1 MCECMCGARRADG
14 AGADIV
20 EAEYFL
26 MEDLKFNLLVFHA
39 YRPMERLIKDA
50 KDSNHGINVMV
61 QDACKSSC
69 YLFAST
75 GCSQVQGPGRCGA
88 CLGSRPGQSWRVA
101 VLADDRC
108 LETLRKRALKHFEK
122 KTYSQ
127 TLRKRDFLSAEDAVP
142 SEADKG
148 TDLGE

>member
-1 MCECMCGARRADG
+1 VRLCECMCGARRADG

-108 LETLRKRALKHFEK
+108 LETLQKNI
-122 KTYSQ
+122 
-127 TLRKRDFLSAEDAVP
+127 LSAEDP
-142 SEADKG
+142 SDQG
-148 TDLGE
+148 TDVGEEHGSRSTRVMNTVGARVC

>member
-1 MCECMCGARRADG
+1 MPSTSWSRTP
-14 AGADIV
+14 V
-20 EAEYFL
+20 SPEA
-26 MEDLKFNLLVFHA
+26 
-39 YRPMERLIKDA
+39 
-50 KDSNHGINVMV
+50 
-61 QDACKSSC
+61 
-69 YLFAST
+69 T
-75 GCSQVQGPGRCGA
+75 CSQVQGPCRRLRLSRL
-88 CLGSRPGQSWRVA
+88 CLGQSFRVT
-101 VLADDRC
+101 VLEDDRC